1 MTSSSFER
9 LRRDYLDK
17 YGRVTFLPAASSDG
31 DKKWDSLNQH
41 LWTGVAELMYRSL
54 FGLNFTPK
62 YSDNL
67 HMFENKGVLSR
78 HPFPYWT
85 MPLDFKEAQRMGYS
99 HGYDPVS
106 LDEYLGYSFTG
117 YVKEYIYDK
126 AIENGWLLYDKDPS
140 IKLRDVLKLGLIKEI
155 AYIVCIAIKTKD
167 FGGSNELDEYI
178 YKTKY
183 FKYLSRVIQPK
194 DRYIIKIAHNKK
206 PSLLDKLHFD
216 LSIKD
221 TLKKG
226 TDKLSGKLLLFYKI
240 MFLNQKGFDVHKLAK
255 QYHDR
260 MTELFGEDYL
270 ENIFFNYCDDKK
282 HPFIEI
288 VRGKNIYSFIK
299 AD

>member
-1 MTSSSFER
+1 MTSSGFNR

-17 YGRVTFLPAASSDG
+17 YGRVTFLPANQSDG
-31 DKKWDSLNQH
+31 DKIWDSLNQH
-41 LWTGVAELMYRSL
+41 LWTGVAELMHRALY
-54 FGLNFTPK
+54 GLNFTPQ

-67 HMFENKGVLSR
+67 HIFENKGVLSR
-78 HPFPYWT
+78 QPYPYWT
-85 MPLDFKEAQRMGYS
+85 MPLDFKQAQAMGYS

-117 YVKEYIYDK
+117 YTKQYIYDK

-140 IKLRDVLKLGLIKEI
+140 VKLKDILKLGLISEI
-155 AYIVCIAIKTKD
+155 AHIAYIAIKTRD

-194 DRYIIKIAHNKK
+194 DRYIIKIAHNRK
-206 PSLLDKLHFD
+206 PSMLDGLHFN
-216 LSIKD
+216 LSVTD

-226 TDKLSGKLLLFYKI
+226 DDKLSGKLLLFYKI
-240 MFLNQKGFDVHKLAK
+240 MFLQQRGFDVDKLAK
-255 QYHDR
+255 RYHDR
-260 MTELFGEDYL
+260 MGELFGGNYL
-270 ENIFFNYCDDKK
+270 ETIFHRYCDDKN

-288 VRGKNIYSFIK
+288 VRDKNIYSFI
-299 AD
+299 